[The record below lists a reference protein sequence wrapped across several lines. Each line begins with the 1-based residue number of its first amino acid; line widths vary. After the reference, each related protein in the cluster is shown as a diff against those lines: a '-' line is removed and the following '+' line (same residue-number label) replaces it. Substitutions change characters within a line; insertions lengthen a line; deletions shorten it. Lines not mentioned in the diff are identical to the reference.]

1 MNEVSNNLSLLLDK
15 VTRHTSQHLSPFFIQ
30 FRDIRPKAVSEIND
44 LSEAS
49 VLPGHSKEGDRKA
62 LERLK
67 FQNSTPKVSELV
79 AFFVPQRKTPQT
91 LICGAFEW
99 WRPRSESN
107 RRRRICN
114 PPCISLHFSS
124 LRAFQFRIEA
134 FLATLQPFK
143 IKGHGRSCGTDF
155 RAWSAVFKTVA

>member
-1 MNEVSNNLSLLLDK
+1 MNGVRNNLSLLLDK

-30 FRDIRPKAVSEIND
+30 FRDIRPKAASEIND

-79 AFFVPQRKTPQT
+79 VFFVPQRKTPQT
-91 LICGAFEW
+91 LICGACEW

-114 PPCISLHFSS
+114 PEHNHFATRPQRSD
-124 LRAFQFRIEA
+124 
-134 FLATLQPFK
+134 LAACALLSP
-143 IKGHGRSCGTDF
+143 
-155 RAWSAVFKTVA
+155 